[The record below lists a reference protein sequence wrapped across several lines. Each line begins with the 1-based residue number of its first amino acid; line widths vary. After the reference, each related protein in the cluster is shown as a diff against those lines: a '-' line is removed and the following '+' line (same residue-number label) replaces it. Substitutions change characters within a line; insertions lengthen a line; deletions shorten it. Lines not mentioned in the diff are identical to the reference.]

1 MVTLRGVGS
10 AAFTQVMEVTDVEVW
25 CGWMGR
31 GMEEGS
37 DAARQRESERM
48 SSSERRRGGGEGKVQ
63 QGAAFEALL
72 TLLLMGMQI

>member
-1 MVTLRGVGS
+1 
-10 AAFTQVMEVTDVEVW
+10 
-25 CGWMGR
+25 MGR

-48 SSSERRRGGGEGKVQ
+48 SWSERRRGGGEGKVQ

-72 TLLLMGMQI
+72 TLLLMSMQI